1 MAEPE
6 KKKRGR
12 PKLSEEEKNRRKL
25 ERLGYVPPADPTPSP
40 NGSSQKKGGIGGEK
54 KDKLD
59 GIYDSVMATDPRKRH
74 KIDINDADAI
84 YKAFYDYMDN
94 CKENGVIASNV
105 GFALW
110 IGYTENML
118 GRIRRRSEGAEK
130 STEVVEALEYVHSC
144 IEKIWVEGGAA
155 GVIRDAMA
163 IFVTSN
169 KFGYRDTK
177 HVEHHAEV
185 DNRLGSADYKSL
197 EDKYSNEQLFIEA
210 EYEVI
215 ENENSAE
222 SDSADSMPDAL

>member
-1 MAEPE
+1 MEEPE

-12 PKLSEEEKNRRKL
+12 PKLSEEDKRRRQL
-25 ERLGYVPPADPTPSP
+25 ERLGYVPPAPPTPKSESK
-40 NGSSQKKGGIGGEK
+40 NKNGGIGGEK

-59 GIYDSVMATDPRKRH
+59 GIYDSLKATDPRKRK
-74 KIDINDADAI
+74 KIDINDHEAI
-84 YKAFYDYMDN
+84 MAAFFDYVDC
-94 CKENGVIASNV
+94 CKENGVVMSNV

-130 STEVVEALEYVHSC
+130 SQEVVDALNYIHDA
-144 IEKIWVEGGAA
+144 IEKVWVEGGAA

-185 DNRLGSADYKSL
+185 DNRLGAADYKSL

-210 EYEVI
+210 EYSVI
-215 ENENSAE
+215 ENENTTE